1 MAGMLLIISGPSG
14 AGKTTIARRIEQA
27 FDDARFSVSVT
38 TRPKTPKDREGI
50 DYRFVREEEFQRMID
65 AGELLE
71 WAQVFDHRYGTPRSP
86 VEQTLHEGGLMI
98 LEIDVRGARIVKQK
112 IPDAFGVF
120 ILPPGREALLD
131 RLRARKR
138 EDEEIIQRRFREAQ
152 REIADAQE
160 GGVYDVFI
168 VNDDLEKAVALTHA
182 VVQAERA
189 RRPCKNASPFGTS
202 A

>member
-27 FDDARFSVSVT
+27 FDDASFSVSVT
-38 TRPKTPKDREGI
+38 TRPKTPKDRDGV
-50 DYRFVREEEFQRMID
+50 DYRFVSEDEFQRMID
-65 AGELLE
+65 AGDLLE
-71 WAQVFDHRYGTPRSP
+71 WAQVFDHRYGTPRGP
-86 VEQTLHEGGLMI
+86 VEQALRDGRIMI

-112 IPDAFGVF
+112 VPDAFGVF
-120 ILPPGREALLD
+120 ILPPSRDALLQ
-131 RLRARKR
+131 RLRDRKR

-168 VNDDLEKAVALTHA
+168 VNDDLEKAVTLTQA
-182 VVQAERA
+182 VVEAER
-189 RRPCKNASPFGTS
+189 RRRLR
-202 A
+202 